1 MPLIALQLHSTKL
14 QLSPAQQKL
23 VRKTISPLRVDL
35 RSARRACTWVRGKD
49 DGRRTPAEA
58 DHFNHVQGRQVECSA
73 TSHDG

>member
-1 MPLIALQLHSTKL
+1 MPLIALQLAVHQASTL
-14 QLSPAQQKL
+14 ASPTKASQNN
-23 VRKTISPLRVDL
+23 RATLRVGL